1 MFHSIMVS
9 IDEAKN
15 FITNYC
21 GVPSYKL
28 DSAGDLAYDS
38 TDWRVGK
45 YNGPPGYLKKF
56 IPPNGWTAV
65 GLKVLNCYDG
75 GNNDWLGTSNSN
87 GEWYIGYHGVKTT
100 SAIYNICN
108 DGFKKGPGQ
117 DYQNHSNTNSL
128 NNSYLP
134 KCGIGSYFAQNID
147 QAASYSSPI
156 SYNGKDYKVVFMCRI
171 NPHVVRISNLGID
184 NDYMI
189 TNGDYNT
196 KNEARPY
203 RILVKN

>member
-1 MFHSIMVS
+1 MVS

-38 TDWRVGK
+38 TSWRVGQ

-56 IPPNGWTAV
+56 IPPHGWTAV

-75 GNNDWLGTSNSN
+75 GNNDWLGTSNNN

-100 SAIYNICN
+100 TAIYNICN

-117 DYQNHSNTNSL
+117 GEQYSNNSNSL
-128 NNSYLP
+128 NNSYTSQ
-134 KCGIGSYFAQNID
+134 CGVGAYFAQNVNT
-147 QAASYSSPI
+147 AASYSSPI
-156 SYNGKDYKVVFMCRI
+156 SYNGKNYKVVFMCRI
-171 NPHVVRISNLGID
+171 NPHVVRISNHLKQI
-184 NDYMI
+184 
-189 TNGDYNT
+189 
-196 KNEARPY
+196 
-203 RILVKN
+203 

>member
-1 MFHSIMVS
+1 MVS

-15 FITNYC
+15 FIKYCC

-38 TDWRVGK
+38 TGWRVGQ

-56 IPPNGWTAV
+56 IPPHGWTAV

-87 GEWYIGYHGVKTT
+87 GEWYIGYHGVRTT

-108 DGFKKGPGQ
+108 DGFKKGSGQ
-117 DYQNHSNTNSL
+117 SDQYNNNSNSL
-128 NNSYLP
+128 NNSYSSQ
-134 KCGIGSYFAQNID
+134 CGTGSYFAQNINV
-147 QAASYSSPI
+147 AESYTSPI

-171 NPHVVRISNLGID
+171 NPHAVRISNLGID

-203 RILVKN
+203 RILVKT

>member
-1 MFHSIMVS
+1 MVS

-21 GVPSYKL
+21 GVHSYKL

-100 SAIYNICN
+100 SAIYNICY

-117 DYQNHSNTNSL
+117 DYQNYSNTNSL

-134 KCGIGSYFAQNID
+134 KWGIGSYFAQNID

-156 SYNGKDYKVVFMCRI
+156 SYNGKNYKVVFMCRI

-203 RILVKN
+203 RILVKT

>member
-1 MFHSIMVS
+1 MVS

-38 TDWRVGK
+38 TSWRVGQ

-56 IPPNGWTAV
+56 IPPHGWTAV

-75 GNNDWLGTSNSN
+75 GNNDWLGTSNNN

-100 SAIYNICN
+100 TAIYNICN

-117 DYQNHSNTNSL
+117 GEQYSNNSNSL
-128 NNSYLP
+128 NNSYLSQ
-134 KCGIGSYFAQNID
+134 CGVGAYFAQNVNT
-147 QAASYSSPI
+147 AASYSSPI
-156 SYNGKDYKVVFMCRI
+156 SYNGKNYKVVFMCRI
-171 NPHVVRISNLGID
+171 NPHVVRISNQGID

-203 RILVKN
+203 RILVKT